1 MAHLC
6 FMDIANFYR
15 RFIQCG
21 KKFTT
26 DSRKA
31 GEARIFFA
39 LKGAN
44 FDGNE
49 YAAGALEAGCE
60 LAVVDDEKVATDERF
75 VLVDDVLS
83 FMQEL
88 ATFHRRQ
95 LNIPVIAVAGSNGK
109 TTTKELLGAVLEC
122 AYRVHITQGN
132 FNNLI
137 GTPITLLEMPL
148 DTECA
153 VIEIGT
159 NQFGEIKRLCEIVE
173 PTHGIITNIGKEHL
187 EGFGD
192 IEGVIREESELYL
205 YLQEHQ
211 GRAYVNGD
219 DSILINMA
227 RRLQRVKTYGL
238 GPDGDVT
245 GTIRQR
251 FPGLEVEVND
261 VVLKSNLSGDY
272 NAENILAAA
281 AIGLDIGLNINQIAR
296 GVSNYTP
303 SNNRSQYIETERN
316 HVIMDAYNANPTS
329 MAKALESFR
338 NIDSSKKLL
347 LLGDMLEMG
356 DHAAA
361 EHRDIA
367 DLALAMPDAKCVFI
381 GEDFHKLNSYLNLS
395 SYPDVDAF
403 LADYPLADIKEHWIL
418 IKGSRGVRM
427 EKILDSL

>member
-6 FMDIANFYR
+6 YMDISGFYR
-15 RFIQCG
+15 KFIQYG
-21 KKFTT
+21 QKFTT

-44 FDGNE
+44 FDGNQ
-49 YAAGALEAGCE
+49 YAGKSLEIGCE
-60 LAVVDDEKVATDERF
+60 LAVVDDPSIATDERF
-75 VLVDDVLS
+75 VLVEDVLS

-95 LNIPVIAVAGSNGK
+95 FNIPVIAVAGSNGK
-109 TTTKELLGAVLEC
+109 TTTKELLGSILEC
-122 AYRVHITQGN
+122 AFKVHITKGN

-173 PTHGIITNIGKEHL
+173 PSHGIITNIGKEHL

-205 YLQEHQ
+205 YLQEHE
-211 GRAYVNGD
+211 GKAYVNAD

-227 RRLQRVKTYGL
+227 RRLPKVKTYGL
-238 GPDGDVT
+238 GPDGDT
-245 GTIRQR
+245 NGCIRKR
-251 FPGLEVEVND
+251 FPGLEVEVNG

-281 AIGLDIGLNINQIAR
+281 AIGLDIGLNIKQIAR
-296 GVSNYTP
+296 GVANYRP
-303 SNNRSQYIETERN
+303 SNNRSQYMETERN

-329 MAKALESFR
+329 MTKALESFR

-356 DHAAA
+356 DHAAV
-361 EHRDIA
+361 EHRNMA
-367 DLALAMPDAKCVFI
+367 DLALAMPEAKSVFI
-381 GEDFHKLNSYLNLS
+381 GAEFHGLSKVLELN

-403 LADYPLADIKEHWIL
+403 LTNYPISEIKDHWIL
-418 IKGSRGVRM
+418 IKGSRGVQM